1 MKKLKKYISIYR
13 GIRLPWFSL
22 IVWTA
27 LSVAEVMS
35 LIKTVNIT
43 ANIIDASQKA
53 IKSRELIEYILYL
66 ALTGCFTVATVWFER
81 KSEEMINLRVREKL
95 WGKIMRLKC
104 SYYDADNGDQLVT
117 RVSVDA
123 GKAYQFFSL
132 AISSATSVYGIVV
145 IYLQLFQYHAGL
157 AARALLLI
165 PVTLALGGLYSI
177 LGYKAGSLTNRSLAS
192 AMAYLAERT
201 RNLRLVKAFGMEQT
215 ESETGNRVYKRQF
228 RAETL
233 NAMSLAVIQAVMQLL
248 NCAFLIIAFVG
259 GVRFISTGD
268 LTVGRLVGFYSMS
281 GVMSVKLLQLFMNM
295 GSIASAAGSLEKISE
310 IMCAEDEFMEGRPA
324 AQGQRDISIRDLCF
338 SYTPEIPVLSCVTCT
353 IPAGKTTAVI
363 GANGAGK
370 STIFKMLLRMY
381 DPDSGGISYGGDD
394 ISSYSLDSWRGKFA
408 VVAQDAPLLSGT
420 VRDNITYGIGRD
432 VSDDELFAAA
442 KAANAYDFIMEKP
455 SGFQEEVGVGGGN
468 FSGGQRQCIALA
480 RAMLLNAD
488 ILLLDE
494 ATSNLDV
501 ICTQQ
506 VQTAVD
512 RLAEGRT
519 TVVIAHTCAATSNAD
534 YIIVM
539 RDGAVEDAGTPG
551 ELLTRNEYY
560 RTFLRECGQG
570 SEVRPV

>member
-248 NCAFLIIAFVG
+248 NCAFLIITFVG